1 MKKYC
6 PSCNNKSDL
15 TLLKK
20 AKSFLVGNQYQCSN
34 CQAVLAWDRLSHF
47 FSFLLPVLLITPTL
61 LINFIELSSQQ
72 TINLYIGFG
81 LISLLLL
88 IIGFYRRYLVV
99 YKS

>member
-1 MKKYC
+1 MKKVC

-20 AKSFLVGNQYQCSN
+20 AKSFLLGNQYQCN
-34 CQAVLAWDRLSHF
+34 HCQAILAWDRLSHF
-47 FSFLLPVLLITPTL
+47 LSFLLPVLLLTPTL
-61 LINFIELSSQQ
+61 LIEFIVLSNQQ
-72 TINLYIGFG
+72 TINLYMVFG

-88 IIGFYRRYLVV
+88 IVGFYRRYLVV